1 MELTIKFISQ
11 VNHVGSTEQ
20 TARRIA
26 HLSKAAGKF
35 NAMLGATIK
44 EAPTANESS
53 GPPAPEPTP
62 GRRKSSLKDDTS
74 KVVTKTLD
82 VTPEQAAVI
91 ATTLFNAMEKESN
104 SEKYTE
110 RKSNFDTAK
119 RECLNEL
126 GARDFKELT
135 PDQRSMY
142 AKKMIARKAPFSYTE
157 RSIHIRC
164 NGMATVYSKT
174 HRKLGKSHWPDDI
187 YDRLIPD
194 LGKLMKSK
202 EVRLHNVQQAPAKEP
217 SQMTEQ

>member
-1 MELTIKFISQ
+1 MELAIKFISQ

-20 TARRIA
+20 TARRIS

-44 EAPTANESS
+44 EAPTANGSS
-53 GPPAPEPTP
+53 GSTASEPTP
-62 GRRKSSLKDDTS
+62 GRVKSSLRDDTS

-157 RSIHIRC
+157 RSIHIRY

-174 HRKLGKSHWPDDI
+174 HRKLGKSHWSDDI

-217 SQMTEQ
+217 SRMTEQ